1 MLVVTGDQPAAV
13 RGRGATGLYVPGQG
27 LYVSREE
34 ALERLGRLPQQPCGA
49 IGQCEFELFVSVPP
63 LGAQKNDKR
72 YEMTILGD
80 GYRGILVSDRT
91 RIPGLVT
98 ISDIRETVE
107 ALETGRDPPVEWQ
120 ASDHPLEE
128 LRELDER
135 LSDAQAAQAPA
146 TIALT
151 LALIALAALALL
163 TRSALLAR
171 GALLYPLA
179 AIALALA
186 ASALQLVGPLV
197 TTLIVL
203 AAAPLALVV
212 AARVPLTLAVPVF
225 LAGYGLVLALS
236 PETNSLMAIG
246 PYPWSGSRFYGVNN
260 QIETLL
266 LGPTLAA
273 GVLLRGWRLVA
284 LALLSLVVVG
294 ASKTGA
300 DGGGILVFAAGFAVL
315 GALLQR
321 PTPRDSARVARRR
334 RAGAGVRR
342 PRRARRRVEPRDRR
356 GLRRPRR
363 ALRHLP
369 RPSRAFRLDRDLQRV
384 AARDPRGRTRRPR
397 VLRDAQATLPG
408 RRRVPR
414 RDRGLPRRQRLADE
428 GRGVRGDRLLRA
440 ARVVG
445 FARAR
450 RDRIPDVRKLVLLL
464 AALVLVVAIPACGGE
479 EEEQALPETVEG
491 TLPADTGAATEGD
504 AANGKKV
511 FASAGC
517 GGCHTFAAAGSTGT
531 VGPNLDDASVDVDA
545 AVQQVKNGGGGMPA
559 FGDRLSDQEIA
570 DVAAFVTQ

>member
-1 MLVVTGDQPAAV
+1 MKVVSIVALALLAAAAPAAAQDVYVLVVTGDQPAAV

-63 LGAQKNDKR
+63 LGAQTNDKR
-72 YEMTILGD
+72 YEVTILGD

-107 ALETGRDPPVEWQ
+107 ALETGRDPPVEWR

-135 LSDAQAAQAPA
+135 LSDARAAQAPA
-146 TIALT
+146 TVALT

-179 AIALALA
+179 AIALALG
-186 ASALQLVGPLV
+186 ASALHLVGPLV

-266 LGPTLAA
+266 LGPALAA

-315 GALLQR
+315 ARASAR
-321 PTPRDSARVARRR
+321 PTPRAIPLALLGVVVLGLAFVGLDALAGGSSHVTDAVSGGPGELFDTFRE
-334 RAGAGVRR
+334 RAERSVSIATSSVWQLAILAGGRRR
-342 PRRARRRVEPRDRR
+342 PR
-356 GLRRPRR
+356 L
-363 ALRHLP
+363 
-369 RPSRAFRLDRDLQRV
+369 
-384 AARDPRGRTRRPR
+384 
-397 VLRDAQATLPG
+397 LRDAQATLPG

-428 GRGVRGDRLLRA
+428 GRGLRRDRLRRA

-445 FARAR
+445 FERAR
-450 RDRIPDVRKLVLLL
+450 S
-464 AALVLVVAIPACGGE
+464 G
-479 EEEQALPETVEG
+479 
-491 TLPADTGAATEGD
+491 
-504 AANGKKV
+504 
-511 FASAGC
+511 
-517 GGCHTFAAAGSTGT
+517 
-531 VGPNLDDASVDVDA
+531 
-545 AVQQVKNGGGGMPA
+545 
-559 FGDRLSDQEIA
+559 
-570 DVAAFVTQ
+570 

>member
-1 MLVVTGDQPAAV
+1 LVKVACIVALALLAAAAPAAAQDVYVLVVTGDQPAAV

-179 AIALALA
+179 AIALALT
-186 ASALQLVGPLV
+186 ASALHLVGPLV

-212 AARVPLTLAVPVF
+212 AARVPLTLSVPVF

-315 GALLQR
+315 GALLH
-321 PTPRDSARVARRR
+321 
-334 RAGAGVRR
+334 RR
-342 PRRARRRVEPRDRR
+342 PRAIPLALLGVVALGLAFVGVDALAGGSSHVTDAVSGGPGELFDTFRDRAER
-356 GLRRPRR
+356 SVSIATSSVWQLAILAGGLAVLGYFATLKPRFPVVDAFLVAIAVSLVVNDSPTKVAGYGAIVCC
-363 ALRHLP
+363 ALRAWSV
-369 RPSRAFRLDRDLQRV
+369 SRERV
-384 AARDPRGRTRRPR
+384 GIESPT
-397 VLRDAQATLPG
+397 
-408 RRRVPR
+408 
-414 RDRGLPRRQRLADE
+414 
-428 GRGVRGDRLLRA
+428 
-440 ARVVG
+440 
-445 FARAR
+445 
-450 RDRIPDVRKLVLLL
+450 
-464 AALVLVVAIPACGGE
+464 
-479 EEEQALPETVEG
+479 
-491 TLPADTGAATEGD
+491 
-504 AANGKKV
+504 
-511 FASAGC
+511 
-517 GGCHTFAAAGSTGT
+517 
-531 VGPNLDDASVDVDA
+531 
-545 AVQQVKNGGGGMPA
+545 
-559 FGDRLSDQEIA
+559 
-570 DVAAFVTQ
+570 